1 MRPPLRNRFRPS
13 QFKACEDRGL
23 NREREQIMRM
33 GKTGRVL
40 AMTAGALALW
50 MIDLQPVAA
59 GSSDLDVKA
68 GVETA
73 SADEMSARRRYYRRG
88 GNAAAVRTFGA
99 IAGTIG
105 GIIAAE
111 QARRY
116 YRRHYWAS
124 PYAQPYA
131 PYGYYA
137 PYGGYA
143 PYSYYAP
150 Y

>member
-1 MRPPLRNRFRPS
+1 
-13 QFKACEDRGL
+13 
-23 NREREQIMRM
+23 MRM
-33 GKTGRVL
+33 GKMGRVL
-40 AMTAGALALW
+40 AATAGALALW
-50 MIDLQPVAA
+50 MIDLPPAAA
-59 GSSDLDVKA
+59 GSSDWATKA

-116 YRRHYWAS
+116 YRRHYWAG
-124 PYAQPYA
+124 PYA
-131 PYGYYA
+131 PYYGGYA
-137 PYGGYA
+137 PYGGYG
-143 PYSYYAP
+143 PYGGYSYYAP

>member
-33 GKTGRVL
+33 GKTGHVL
-40 AMTAGALALW
+40 AATVGAFALW
-50 MIDLQPVAA
+50 MIDLPPAAA
-59 GSSDLDVKA
+59 GSSEWAVKA

-99 IAGTIG
+99 VAGTIG

-116 YRRHYWAS
+116 YRRHYWGG
-124 PYAQPYA
+124 PYVQPY
-131 PYGYYA
+131 YGGYA
-137 PYGGYA
+137 PYGGY
-143 PYSYYAP
+143 SYYAP